1 MIFIHTLRM
10 MSDLS
15 VYFFIAELVVISMGG
30 QSQFVPFLL
39 LGACYGMMVYL
50 QSRQTGKLYLLLPA
64 VVLLLPAANLPAL
77 LLPIGY
83 ILYLVHNELTIL
95 SWDRQSELFSLCV
108 KFFPLVSIPI
118 CFLGKYK
125 ILIQYSLPMAFISL
139 ATSIFLM
146 RMLRQP
152 PSVHLDP
159 VYQRKNGVVF
169 VTVLFMAWLFSREF
183 MFRIMAEFMSFVYMK
198 AIYPVLNCFI
208 MLFMGVL
215 KLIMALFSWF
225 KFGEVRFTENHLG
238 SGEMGPSFKDAVI
251 EGGYVATTETL
262 LTAVV
267 IILLLACAFYFFRWL
282 ALHKGEETFI
292 TTGFDIIRG
301 KETARVKKERATTT
315 VLQVRKQYR
324 IFLKLYKEHG
334 GKIETAF
341 TSEDVLE
348 NSKDILEEDSA
359 DILAEM
365 RRIYISAR
373 YGGMATKTDLKR
385 MKQINK
391 ELAMKN

>member
-1 MIFIHTLRM
+1 M
-10 MSDLS
+10 
-15 VYFFIAELVVISMGG
+15 
-30 QSQFVPFLL
+30 
-39 LGACYGMMVYL
+39 
-50 QSRQTGKLYLLLPA
+50 
-64 VVLLLPAANLPAL
+64 
-77 LLPIGY
+77 
-83 ILYLVHNELTIL
+83 
-95 SWDRQSELFSLCV
+95 
-108 KFFPLVSIPI
+108 
-118 CFLGKYK
+118 
-125 ILIQYSLPMAFISL
+125 
-139 ATSIFLM
+139 
-146 RMLRQP
+146 
-152 PSVHLDP
+152 
-159 VYQRKNGVVF
+159 
-169 VTVLFMAWLFSREF
+169 
-183 MFRIMAEFMSFVYMK
+183 
-198 AIYPVLNCFI
+198 
-208 MLFMGVL
+208 
-215 KLIMALFSWF
+215 
-225 KFGEVRFTENHLG
+225 
-238 SGEMGPSFKDAVI
+238 
-251 EGGYVATTETL
+251 ATTETL